1 MYGYYYIYISYR
13 NELKNKIFCDI
24 IEVIYMNLKILRKAT
39 PMPRLYSTLPSV
51 ENPKNIA
58 WINLDNLKNNYKKL
72 ASVTPAARHI
82 CVIKADAYGH
92 GANECAEALLSC
104 GCDFFAVSSIE
115 EATSLRLFLR
125 TITAIENEPDILI
138 LGFTP
143 VEYAHKLAELNI
155 IQAGISFG
163 YCATLAEAAK
173 LAGVCVKVHIK
184 LDTGMNRVGFVSH
197 SDKQA
202 DETARDIL
210 ELSKLKNLNIC
221 GMFSHFAKS
230 DEDESGAP
238 FNHTERQYS
247 RYMAVK
253 KNLEAKGFDIGF
265 CHICNSAGNTKYPEY
280 QLDGVRLGIM
290 LYGYNPIENMEFQLE
305 PVMELQSLISH
316 IHTME
321 AGEELG
327 YGGTY
332 IAEGTRRIATIPI
345 GYADGFFR
353 MYKGSTVQIK
363 TRSGNYLAK
372 LVGRVCM
379 DQCMVDITDIP
390 DARELDRVSM
400 FGYEAGTL
408 ETIAKNS
415 GFLEYEIVCG
425 VSSRV
430 ERRYIWESKE

>member
-1 MYGYYYIYISYR
+1 
-13 NELKNKIFCDI
+13 
-24 IEVIYMNLKILRKAT
+24 
-39 PMPRLYSTLPSV
+39 MPRLYSTLPSV

-72 ASVTPAARHI
+72 ASYTPDARHI

-92 GANECAEALLSC
+92 GANECAKALLSA

-125 TITAIENEPDILI
+125 TVTPIENEPDILI

-143 VEYAHKLAELNI
+143 VEYAPRLSELNI
-155 IQAGISFG
+155 IQAGVSFG
-163 YCATLAEAAK
+163 YCVSLAESAK
-173 LAGVCVKVHIK
+173 LFGVVVKMHIK

-197 SDKQA
+197 SDTQA
-202 DETARDIL
+202 KNVARDIL
-210 ELSKLKNLNIC
+210 ELKKLKNIEIT

-230 DEDESGAP
+230 DEDETGAS
-238 FNHTERQYS
+238 FNHTDRQYA
-247 RYMAVK
+247 RFMAVK
-253 KNLEAKGFDIGF
+253 NSLVELGVDPGF

-280 QLDGVRLGIM
+280 KLDGVRLGIM
-290 LYGYNPIENMEFQLE
+290 LYGYNPIENMEVCLE

-332 IAEGTRRIATIPI
+332 IAESRRKIATIPI

-353 MYKGSTVQIK
+353 MYKGSTVQINTK
-363 TRSGNYLAK
+363 SGK
-372 LVGRVCM
+372 
-379 DQCMVDITDIP
+379 
-390 DARELDRVSM
+390 
-400 FGYEAGTL
+400 
-408 ETIAKNS
+408 
-415 GFLEYEIVCG
+415 
-425 VSSRV
+425 
-430 ERRYIWESKE
+430 

>member
-1 MYGYYYIYISYR
+1 
-13 NELKNKIFCDI
+13 
-24 IEVIYMNLKILRKAT
+24 
-39 PMPRLYSTLPSV
+39 MPRLYSTLPSAD
-51 ENPKNIA
+51 NPKNIA
-58 WINLDNLKNNYKKL
+58 WINLENLKNNYKKL
-72 ASVTPAARHI
+72 TSVTPDARHI

-92 GANECAEALLSC
+92 GANECAEALLSA

-125 TITAIENEPDILI
+125 TVTNEENEPDILI

-143 VEYAHKLAELNI
+143 VEYAAELAKLNI
-155 IQAGISFG
+155 IQAGISFE
-163 YCATLAEAAK
+163 YCVALAEAAK
-173 LAGVCVKVHIK
+173 LAGVRVNVHIK
-184 LDTGMNRVGFVSH
+184 LDTGMNRVGFVCHNDALSRAAA
-197 SDKQA
+197 K
-202 DETARDIL
+202 DIL
-210 ELSKLKNLNIC
+210 EISKLKSINLC

-230 DEDESGAP
+230 DEDESGAD
-238 FNHTERQYS
+238 FNHTDRQYA
-247 RYMAVK
+247 RFMAVK
-253 KNLEAKGFDIGF
+253 EKLEDNGFNVGF
-265 CHICNSAGNTKYPEY
+265 CHICNSAGNTKYPQY

-290 LYGYNPIENMEFQLE
+290 LYGYNPIENMEFSLE

-332 IAEGTRRIATIPI
+332 IADSQRKIATIPI

-353 MYKGSTVQIK
+353 MYRGSTVQIK

-379 DQCMVDITDIP
+379 DQCMADVTDVP
-390 DARELDRVSM
+390 DAEMLDRVSM
-400 FGYEAGTL
+400 FGYKAGTL
-408 ETIAKNS
+408 EAIAKSS

-430 ERRYIWESKE
+430 ERRYLSESEK

>member
-1 MYGYYYIYISYR
+1 
-13 NELKNKIFCDI
+13 
-24 IEVIYMNLKILRKAT
+24 
-39 PMPRLYSTLPSV
+39 MPRLYSTLPRV
-51 ENPKNIA
+51 DNPKNIA
-58 WINLDNLKNNYKKL
+58 WINLDNLKNNYEKL
-72 ASVTPAARHI
+72 VSVTPSARHI

-125 TITAIENEPDILI
+125 TITDTTDEPDILI

-143 VEYAHKLAELNI
+143 VEYASELSKLNI
-155 IQAGISFG
+155 IQAGISFE
-163 YCATLAEAAK
+163 YCVSLAEAAK
-173 LAGVCVKVHIK
+173 LAGACVNVHIK
-184 LDTGMNRVGFVSH
+184 LDTGMNRVGFVCH
-197 SDKQA
+197 NDIQA
-202 DETARDIL
+202 DSVANDII
-210 ELSKLKNLNIC
+210 EISKLKNLNIC

-238 FNHTERQYS
+238 LNHTDRQYS
-247 RYMAVK
+247 RYMTVK
-253 KNLEAKGFDIGF
+253 DRLEEKGFDIGF
-265 CHICNSAGNTKYPEY
+265 CHICNSAGNTKYPHY

-290 LYGYNPIENMEFQLE
+290 LYGYNPIENMDFELE

-316 IHTME
+316 VHTME

-332 IAEGTRRIATIPI
+332 IADTKRRIATIPI

-353 MYKGSTVQIK
+353 MYRGSTVQIK

-379 DQCMVDITDIP
+379 DQCMADITDIP
-390 DARELDRVSM
+390 DAEPLDRVSM
-400 FGYEAGTL
+400 FGYAAGTL

-430 ERRYIWESKE
+430 ERRYISESKR

>member
-1 MYGYYYIYISYR
+1 
-13 NELKNKIFCDI
+13 
-24 IEVIYMNLKILRKAT
+24 
-39 PMPRLYSTLPSV
+39 MPRLYSTLPSV

-72 ASVTPAARHI
+72 AACSPDKRHI
-82 CVIKADAYGH
+82 CVIKADGYGH
-92 GANECAEALLSC
+92 GANECAKALLSV

-125 TITAIENEPDILI
+125 TITSEENEPDILI

-143 VEYAHKLAELNI
+143 VEYAARLSELNI

-163 YCATLAEAAK
+163 YCLELAEAAK
-173 LAGVCVKVHIK
+173 LAGACVNVHIK

-197 SDKQA
+197 SDKDA
-202 DETARDIL
+202 DITARDIL
-210 ELSKLKNLNIC
+210 EISRLKNLNIT

-230 DEDESGAP
+230 DEDETGCD
-238 FNHTERQYS
+238 FNHTERQYA

-253 KNLEAKGFDIGF
+253 SRLDDAGFDIGF
-265 CHICNSAGNTKYPEY
+265 CHICNSAGNVMYPEF

-290 LYGYNPIENMEFQLE
+290 LYGYNPIENKEFSLE

-332 IAEGTRRIATIPI
+332 IADSKRRIATIPI

-379 DQCMVDITDIP
+379 DQCMADVTDIP
-390 DARELDRVSM
+390 DAEPLDRVSM

-408 ETIAKNS
+408 ETIAKSS

-425 VSSRV
+425 VSARV
-430 ERRYIWESKE
+430 ERRYISGDEE